1 MMGVGMGVRS
11 GREGGK
17 LPPSPTSSYNTKTA
31 QKRTSVWAK
40 MLAIVQ
46 INEYNIRCR

>member
-1 MMGVGMGVRS
+1 MMTRN

-31 QKRTSVWAK
+31 QKRTNVWIK